1 MDDKIIIETIRKNL
15 IQCRLDANLTQK
27 QVGEIVGK
35 KPTTVAT
42 WEQGKTMPDIE
53 TLYHLTKYYGK
64 TLNFMYGIEDSD
76 TDSNK

>member
-1 MDDKIIIETIRKNL
+1 MNDNELNNIIRENL
-15 IQCRLDANLTQK
+15 IQCRLEANLTQK

-53 TLYHLTKYYGK
+53 TLYRLTKHYGK
-64 TLNFMYGIEDSD
+64 TLAFMFGEDSD
-76 TDSNK
+76 TDSKK

>member
-1 MDDKIIIETIRKNL
+1 MNDYEINQIIRNHL
-15 IQCRLDANLTQK
+15 IQCRLEANLTQK
-27 QVGEIVGK
+27 EVGEIVGK

-64 TLNFMYGIEDSD
+64 TLNYMFGIED
-76 TDSNK
+76 N

>member
-1 MDDKIIIETIRKNL
+1 MNDIDIIEIIRKNL
-15 IQCRLDANLTQK
+15 IQCRLEANLTQK
-27 QVGEIVGK
+27 EVGEIVGK

-53 TLYHLTKYYGK
+53 TLYRLTKYYGK

-76 TDSNK
+76 TDSEK